1 MSKGN
6 VEYFWEYNMITGGK
20 STTERCVTG
29 MIQNDKWCESAL
41 SYVFHKMNL
50 SVSTRSGVHILYL
63 VYSIT
68 ECHLWWKGRIF
79 PRI

>member
-1 MSKGN
+1 MSESN

-20 STTERCVTG
+20 STTERCVKG

-50 SVSTRSGVHILYL
+50 SVSTRSGVHIY
-63 VYSIT
+63 I
-68 ECHLWWKGRIF
+68 
-79 PRI
+79 